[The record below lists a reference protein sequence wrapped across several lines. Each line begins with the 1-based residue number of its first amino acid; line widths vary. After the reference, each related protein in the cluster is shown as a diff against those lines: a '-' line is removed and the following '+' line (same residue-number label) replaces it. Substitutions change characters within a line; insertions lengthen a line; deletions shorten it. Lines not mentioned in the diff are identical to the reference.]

1 MGLFDFLKP
10 KKTELDDN
18 LSQLLKAFFPKGE
31 TDINAGT
38 NELLLILNNSIDKN
52 EARNIFV
59 KSVSMSRVA
68 SNFDKERLVKHLS
81 GYCLQHFNEQQLDKF
96 FNYLTALTV
105 AMKVHGSSP
114 VEIKRDG
121 DAYVW

>member
-31 TDINAGT
+31 TDISAGT
-38 NELLLILNNSIDKN
+38 NELLLILNNTIDKN

-68 SNFDKERLVKHLS
+68 SNFDKERLVNHLR
-81 GYCLQHFNEQQLDKF
+81 GYCLQHFNEKQLDKF
-96 FNYLTALTV
+96 FDYLTALTV

>member
-10 KKTELDDN
+10 KKTELDNN
-18 LSQLLKAFFPKGE
+18 LSQLLNAFFPKGE

-38 NELLLILNNSIDKN
+38 DELLLILNNSIN
-52 EARNIFV
+52 RREARNIFV

-68 SNFDKERLVKHLS
+68 SKFDKERLVNHLK
-81 GYCLQHFNEQQLDKF
+81 GYSLQHFNESQLDKF

-105 AMKVHGSSP
+105 AMSMHASSP

>member
-1 MGLFDFLKP
+1 MGLFDFLKS

-18 LSQLLKAFFPKGE
+18 LPQMLKSFFPKGE
-31 TDINAGT
+31 TDITAGT
-38 NELLLILNNSIDKN
+38 NELLSILDNSIDKN
-52 EARNIFV
+52 EARNIFI

-68 SNFDKERLVKHLS
+68 SNFDKERLVKHLG
-81 GYCLQHFNEQQLDKF
+81 GYCLHHFNEQQLDKF
-96 FNYLTALTV
+96 YNYLTALTV
-105 AMKVHGSSP
+105 AMKVYGSSP

>member
-18 LSQLLKAFFPKGE
+18 LSQLLKTFFPKGE
-31 TDINAGT
+31 TDITAGT
-38 NELLLILNNSIDKN
+38 NELLLILNNSINKN

-59 KSVSMSRVA
+59 KSVSISRVA
-68 SNFDKERLVKHLS
+68 SNFDKERLVKHLD
-81 GYCLQHFNEQQLDKF
+81 GYYLQHFNEQQLDKF

>member
-10 KKTELDDN
+10 KKTELDNN
-18 LSQLLKAFFPKGE
+18 LSQLLNAFFPKGE

-38 NELLLILNNSIDKN
+38 DELLLILNNSIN
-52 EARNIFV
+52 RSEARNIFV

-68 SNFDKERLVKHLS
+68 SKFDKERLVNHLK
-81 GYCLQHFNEQQLDKF
+81 GYSLQYFNESQLDKF

-105 AMKVHGSSP
+105 AMSMHASSP

>member
-1 MGLFDFLKP
+1 M
-10 KKTELDDN
+10 
-18 LSQLLKAFFPKGE
+18 
-31 TDINAGT
+31 
-38 NELLLILNNSIDKN
+38 N

-59 KSVSMSRVA
+59 KSVSISRVS
-68 SNFDKERLVKHLS
+68 SNFDKQRLVNHLK
-81 GYCLQHFNEQQLDKF
+81 GYCLQHFNEKQLDKF
-96 FNYLTALTV
+96 FDYLTALTV

>member
-10 KKTELDDN
+10 KKTELDEN

-38 NELLLILNNSIDKN
+38 NELLFILNNTIGMH

-59 KSVSMSRVA
+59 KSVSISRVS
-68 SNFDKERLVKHLS
+68 SNFDKQRLVNHLK
-81 GYCLQHFNEQQLDKF
+81 GYCLQHFNEKQLDKSF
-96 FNYLTALTV
+96 DYLTALTV

>member
-10 KKTELDDN
+10 KKSNLDSN
-18 LSQLLKAFFPKGE
+18 LSQLLNTFFPKGE

-38 NELLLILNNSIDKN
+38 DELLLILNNKIDRK

-68 SNFDKERLVKHLS
+68 SKFNKERLINHLN
-81 GYCLQHFNEQQLDKF
+81 GYCLQHFNETQLDKF
-96 FNYLTALTV
+96 FDYLTALTV
-105 AMKVHGSSP
+105 AMSIHGSSP